1 MNKKIIFIIGGFVL
15 VAVLAYVIFPK
26 EKKNE
31 EVPQQEVTEEE
42 QVNMFTVEQ
51 VATHSS
57 DDDCWVL
64 VDGQVFN
71 VTEAAK
77 WHPGM
82 FKCGNDVSENYHKNH
97 GSVVRP
103 QMLVFKI
110 GEVKGGGIEHVSED
124 VAVKDERQALQPQT
138 TFLTE
143 RRGWNTLDL
152 MAVVERDSESLLFID
167 SSAHEA
173 VARITGVGYQPHTE
187 VFSPDAKF
195 SYLIS
200 RDGWVTKINLE
211 TLRAEKSVRVGLNS
225 RGTALTDDGKFL
237 VIGNYEPE
245 TIVVLNPE
253 TLEVIKTIDLVV
265 VRDGKTL
272 RSRAGAL
279 VESGQQVIIALK
291 DLNSV
296 WVLDTS
302 KEDLPISNMYWNIGG
317 MESVLHDG
325 YLTADGKYFVVAAQD
340 ANVVWVLD
348 VKTMK
353 EIARVPTGKKPH
365 TGPGATWGHT
375 TFVPSLGEGI
385 LTAIDTR
392 TWTAEKYIKTGGPG
406 LFVRSYDDPAYPYVW
421 ADAAFGGEHN
431 DEIYVIDGKTLEIV
445 KTLIPMDGKQVIHP
459 EFTRDGKYVYV
470 IVWGG
475 NKVYVYDSLTFEVKA
490 TIDATTPSVI
500 SNVGVRLREPGL

>member
-1 MNKKIIFIIGGFVL
+1 MKKQVVIGAIVLVL
-15 VAVLAYVIFPK
+15 VAAFAYLAFPRS
-26 EKKNE
+26 E
-31 EVPQQEVTEEE
+31 EPDRLAREAEEE
-42 QVNMFTVEQ
+42 SGFSVAQ

-57 DDDCWVL
+57 DDDCWL
-64 VDGQVFN
+64 IIDKQVFN
-71 VTEAAK
+71 VTEATK

-97 GSVVRP
+97 GPIVRP

-110 GEVKGGGIEHVSED
+110 GDLKREEERRVSPDDLVKEQRESIS
-124 VAVKDERQALQPQT
+124 PQT
-138 TFLTE
+138 TFLVE
-143 RRGWNTLDL
+143 NKKWNTLDL
-152 MAVVERDSESLLFID
+152 MAVVERDNESLLFID
-167 SSAHEA
+167 SSIHEP
-173 VARITGVGYQPHTE
+173 VARITNVGYQPHTE

-211 TLRAEKSVRVGLNS
+211 TLQAEKSVRVGTNS

-279 VESGQQVIIALK
+279 VESGQQVIVALK

-296 WVLDTS
+296 WVLDTA

-317 MESVLHDG
+317 TESVLHDG
-325 YLTADGKYFVVAAQD
+325 YLTADGKFFVVAAQD

-348 VKTMK
+348 TKTMK
-353 EIARVPTGKKPH
+353 EVARVPTGKKPH

>member
-1 MNKKIIFIIGGFVL
+1 MKKKIIFIFGA
-15 VAVLAYVIFPK
+15 VALIAALAYLLFPRAQ
-26 EKKNE
+26 E
-31 EVPQQEVTEEE
+31 ELREEPKEEE
-42 QVNMFTVEQ
+42 QVNVFTVEQ
-51 VATHSS
+51 VVTHGS
-57 DDDCWVL
+57 DDDCWVM
-64 VDGQVFN
+64 VDGQVFDM
-71 VTEAAK
+71 TEAAK

-97 GSVVRP
+97 GPVVRP
-103 QMLVFKI
+103 QMLAFKI

-124 VAVKDERQALQPQT
+124 TMVKEEQQALSPQT
-138 TFLTE
+138 TFLVE
-143 RRGWNTLDL
+143 NKVWNPLDL
-152 MAVVERDSESLLFID
+152 MAVVERDAESLLFID
-167 SSAHEA
+167 SSIHEP
-173 VARITGVGYQPHTE
+173 VARITNVGYQPHTE

-200 RDGWVTKINLE
+200 RDGWVTKINLQ
-211 TLRAEKSVRVGLNS
+211 TLQAEKSVRVGKNS

-245 TIVVLNPE
+245 TIVIVNPE

-265 VRDGKTL
+265 VREGKTL

-279 VESGQQVIIALK
+279 VESGQKVIIALK

-317 MESVLHDG
+317 TESVLHDG
-325 YLTADGKYFVVAAQD
+325 YLTADGKFFIVAAQD

-348 VKTMK
+348 TKTMK

-392 TWTAEKYIKTGGPG
+392 TWTPEKYIQTGGPG

-475 NKVYVYDSLTFEVKA
+475 NKVYVYDSLTLEVVA

>member
-1 MNKKIIFIIGGFVL
+1 MKKKIIFIFGAFVL
-15 VAVLAYVIFPK
+15 IAALTYLLFPK
-26 EKKNE
+26 AQEELREAEEKDEKGI
-31 EVPQQEVTEEE
+31 TAA
-42 QVNMFTVEQ
+42 Q

-57 DDDCWVL
+57 NDDCWL
-64 VDGQVFN
+64 IIDRQVFD

-97 GSVVRP
+97 GPIVRP
-103 QMLVFKI
+103 QMLAFKI
-110 GEVKGGGIEHVSED
+110 DELREEGERHIAPGDRVEEQRESIS
-124 VAVKDERQALQPQT
+124 PQT

-143 RRGWNTLDL
+143 NRVWDPLDL
-152 MAVVERDSESLLFID
+152 MAVVERDAESLLFID
-167 SSAHEA
+167 SSVHTP
-173 VARITGVGYQPHTE
+173 VARITNVGYQPHTE

-211 TLRAEKSVRVGLNS
+211 TLETEKSVRVGTNS

-245 TIVVLNPE
+245 TIVVMNPE

-279 VESGQQVIIALK
+279 VESGQKVIIALK

-317 MESVLHDG
+317 TEGLLHDG
-325 YLTADGKYFVVAAQD
+325 YLTADGRFFVVAAQD

-348 VKTMK
+348 TKTMK
-353 EIARVPTGKKPH
+353 EVARVPTGKKPH

-392 TWTAEKYIKTGGPG
+392 AWTAEKYIQTGGPG

>member
-1 MNKKIIFIIGGFVL
+1 MKKQVVVGAIVLVL
-15 VAVLAYVIFPK
+15 VAAFAYLAFLRS
-26 EKKNE
+26 E
-31 EVPQQEVTEEE
+31 EADRLAQEAEEE
-42 QVNMFTVEQ
+42 SGFGVAQ

-57 DDDCWVL
+57 DDDCWL
-64 VDGQVFN
+64 IIDRQVFD

-82 FKCGNDVSENYHKNH
+82 FKCGTDASENYHKNH
-97 GSVVRP
+97 GPIVRP

-110 GEVKGGGIEHVSED
+110 GDLKKEEERRVSPDDLVKEQRESIS
-124 VAVKDERQALQPQT
+124 PQT
-138 TFLTE
+138 TFLVE
-143 RRGWNTLDL
+143 NKKWNTLDL
-152 MAVVERDSESLLFID
+152 MAVVERDNESLLFID
-167 SSAHEA
+167 SSIHEP
-173 VARITGVGYQPHTE
+173 VARITNVGYQPHTE

-211 TLRAEKSVRVGLNS
+211 TLQAEKSVRVGTNS

-296 WVLDTS
+296 WVLDTA

-317 MESVLHDG
+317 TESVLHDG
-325 YLTADGKYFVVAAQD
+325 YLTADGKFFVVAAQD

-348 VKTMK
+348 TKTMK
-353 EIARVPTGKKPH
+353 EVARVQTGKKPH

>member
-1 MNKKIIFIIGGFVL
+1 MKKTAIFVFGAVVLIGAL
-15 VAVLAYVIFPK
+15 VFFLQGVR
-26 EKKNE
+26 E
-31 EVPQQEVTEEE
+31 ETEEPE
-42 QVNMFTVEQ
+42 KESGFSAVQ
-51 VATHSS
+51 VATHGS
-57 DDDCWVL
+57 DDDCWL
-64 VDGQVFN
+64 IIDRQVFD

-82 FKCGNDVSENYHKNH
+82 FKCGTDASENYHKNH
-97 GSVVRP
+97 GPIVRP
-103 QMLVFKI
+103 QMLVYKI
-110 GEVKGGGIEHVSED
+110 GELKGEEGRRVSPDDQVKEQRESIDPKTE
-124 VAVKDERQALQPQT
+124 
-138 TFLTE
+138 FLVE
-143 RRGWNTLDL
+143 NKVLNTLDL
-152 MAVVERDSESLLFID
+152 MAVVERDNESLLFID
-167 SSAHEA
+167 SSIH
-173 VARITGVGYQPHTE
+173 VPIARITNVGYQPHTE

-211 TLRAEKSVRVGLNS
+211 TLLAEKSVRVGTNS

-253 TLEVIKTIDLVV
+253 TLEIIKTIDLVV

-279 VESGQQVIIALK
+279 VESGQQVIVALK

-302 KEDLPISNMYWNIGG
+302 KQDLPISNMFWNIGG
-317 MESVLHDG
+317 MESLLHDG
-325 YLTADGKYFVVAAQD
+325 YLTADGKFFVVAAQD

-348 VKTMK
+348 LKTMK
-353 EIARVPTGKKPH
+353 EVARVPTGKKPH

-392 TWTAEKYIKTGGPG
+392 TWTAEKYITTGGPG
-406 LFVRSYDDPAYPYVW
+406 LFVRSYDDPKYPYVW

-500 SNVGVRLREPGL
+500 SNVGVRIREPGI

>member
-1 MNKKIIFIIGGFVL
+1 MKKTALFIFSAIILIG
-15 VAVLAYVIFPK
+15 ALAYLLFPGADKMEGELK
-26 EKKNE
+26 EERE
-31 EVPQQEVTEEE
+31 EASGYS
-42 QVNMFTVEQ
+42 VEQ

-57 DDDCWVL
+57 DDDCWL
-64 VDGQVFN
+64 IIDRQVFD

-82 FKCGNDVSENYHKNH
+82 FKCGTDASENYHKNH
-97 GSVVRP
+97 GPIVRP

-110 GEVKGGGIEHVSED
+110 GELKEEEGRRISPDDRVKEQRESIN
-124 VAVKDERQALQPQT
+124 PQT
-138 TFLTE
+138 EFLVE
-143 RRGWNTLDL
+143 NKVWNTLDL
-152 MAVVERDSESLLFID
+152 MAVVERDAESLLFID
-167 SSAHEA
+167 SSIHAP
-173 VARITGVGYQPHTE
+173 VARITNVGYQPHTE

-200 RDGWVTKINLE
+200 RDGWVTKINLV
-211 TLRAEKSVRVGLNS
+211 TLQAEKSVRVGTNS

-245 TIVVLNPE
+245 TIVVMNPE
-253 TLEVIKTIDLVV
+253 TLEIIKTIDLVV

-279 VESGQQVIIALK
+279 VESGQKVIVALK

-317 MESVLHDG
+317 AEGLLHDG
-325 YLTADGKYFVVAAQD
+325 YLTADGRFFVVAAQD

-348 VKTMK
+348 TKTMK
-353 EIARVPTGKKPH
+353 EVARVPTGKKPH

-385 LTAIDTR
+385 VTAIDTR
-392 TWTAEKYIKTGGPG
+392 TWIVEKYIETGGPG
-406 LFVRSYDDPAYPYVW
+406 LFVRSFDDPEYPYVW

-431 DEIYVIDGKTLEIV
+431 DEIYVIDGQTLEIV

-475 NKVYVYDSLTFEVKA
+475 NKVFVYDSLTLEVKA

-500 SNVGVRLREPGL
+500 SNVGVRIREPGL